1 MYTYWDVAVLYLIL
15 SISTLATHFTMDIE
29 RTKKKQNNQEYLGHA
44 NQLF

>member
-1 MYTYWDVAVLYLIL
+1 MDELVLLITIL
-15 SISTLATHFTMDIE
+15 ESSTLAKHFTMDIE